1 MSLFAEQPPVLF
13 GGRTVQQRSRFGTSL
28 APERALLPASR
39 QMVME
44 LQKASQ
50 PETFTQ
56 LVEDSYGWFSNSN
69 RVEAAQYLQG
79 AHLAYQMELPHQIRH
94 YTDKLVEVYTRDM
107 ADRTSALRLG
117 QMGATPFRHYFTD
130 RAPVSQRTFTIPIE
144 SKDWRVQL
152 QWVVAPL
159 VQFPQIIPVHALQ
172 ALAALE
178 QASIVPD
185 GFWVADKVEVVRPR
199 VSLDPILCCNFDRW
213 FVGLAQWE

>member
-130 RAPVSQRTFTIPIE
+130 RAP
-144 SKDWRVQL
+144 
-152 QWVVAPL
+152 
-159 VQFPQIIPVHALQ
+159 
-172 ALAALE
+172 ALE